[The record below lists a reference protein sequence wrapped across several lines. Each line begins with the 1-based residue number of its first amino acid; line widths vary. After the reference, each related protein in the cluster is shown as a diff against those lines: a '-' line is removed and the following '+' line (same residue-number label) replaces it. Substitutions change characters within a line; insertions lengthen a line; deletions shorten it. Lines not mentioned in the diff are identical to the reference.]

1 MARVGLAVGGAALVL
16 IGGAVAFWGPL
27 STAQQR
33 TDPVVGVD
41 RVRLGDGSGSVEVR
55 YEPGGSPEVTQK
67 VERWG
72 AAFWSSGGNEVEHR
86 VEGGELVLE
95 TDCGWNCSVSYE
107 VVLPA
112 QVPVEG
118 ELGSGGLTVVG
129 MASVQA
135 EVSSGSVELVDIAGP
150 VGVRASSGGV
160 RVSGTDSPV
169 EVRSNSGSIEL
180 VDLGGRVEAEASSGG
195 ITGTGLRGAEIVA
208 TSSSGSIE
216 LELTG
221 PQRAE
226 VSTSSGGIDLVVPA
240 DRYRVDTDTGSGGAD
255 IQVPQDPSAAK
266 RLTLSSGSGH
276 ISVRS

>member
-1 MARVGLAVGGAALVL
+1 MARVGLAIGGAALVL
-16 IGGAVAFWGPL
+16 IGGAVAFGGPL
-27 STAQQR
+27 STTQQR
-33 TDPVVGVD
+33 TDPVIGVD
-41 RVRLGDGSGSVEVR
+41 RVRLGDGSGSVEIR
-55 YEPGGSPEVTQK
+55 YEPGGRGEITQK

-72 AAFWSSGGNEVEHR
+72 AALWGGSDEVEHR

-95 TDCGWNCSVSYE
+95 TDCGWNCDVSYE
-107 VVLPA
+107 VTLPA

-118 ELGSGGLTVVG
+118 RLGSGGLTVVG
-129 MASVQA
+129 MRSVQA
-135 EVSSGSVELVDIAGP
+135 EISSGSVELRDIAGP

-169 EVRSNSGSIEL
+169 DVRSNSGSIEL
-180 VDLGGRVEAEASSGG
+180 ADLGGRVEAETGSGG

-208 TSSSGSIE
+208 SSGSGSIE

-226 VSTSSGGIDLVVPA
+226 VSTGSGGIDLVVPA

-255 IQVPQDPSAAK
+255 IQVPQDPTAAK
-266 RLTLSSGSGH
+266 RLTLSSGSGS

>member
-1 MARVGLAVGGAALVL
+1 MARMGLAVGGAVLVL

-27 STAQQR
+27 STTQQR
-33 TDPVVGVD
+33 TDPVAAVD
-41 RVRLGDGSGSVEVR
+41 RVRLGDGAGSVQVR
-55 YEPGGSPEVTQK
+55 YEPGGRGEITQK

-72 AAFWSSGGNEVEHR
+72 AAPWGGGNEVQYR
-86 VEGGELVLE
+86 VDGGELVLD
-95 TDCGWNCSVSYE
+95 TDCGWNCSASYE

-129 MASVQA
+129 MRSVQA
-135 EVSSGSVELVDIAGP
+135 EVGSGSVEARDIAEW
-150 VGVRASSGGV
+150 VEVRAGSGEV

-169 EVRSNSGSIEL
+169 VVRSSSGSIEL
-180 VDLGGRVEAEASSGG
+180 ADLGGRVEAEASSGE

-240 DRYRVDTDTGSGGAD
+240 DLYRVDTDTGSGGED
-255 IQVPQDPSAAK
+255 IQVTRDPSAEK
-266 RLTLSSGSGH
+266 RLTLSSSSGH